1 MVCRTVKS
9 HGRRS
14 TPRSTFHTSASHK
27 SPWFTQVLLY
37 RDKAASIVPEG
48 LEHEQDGLDPY
59 MRDLPNLH
67 ARARRQDGQPLVL
80 RTSW

>member
-1 MVCRTVKS
+1 MEGLQNRQS

-14 TPRSTFHTSASHK
+14 TPRSNFPHIRVPQ

-48 LEHEQDGLDPY
+48 LEDEQDGLDPY
-59 MRDLPNLH
+59 MR
-67 ARARRQDGQPLVL
+67 G
-80 RTSW
+80 